1 MQLSFLD
8 NILQNRSII
17 FVQTKKNIKDGTSRK
32 ASEGKLRLFCPI
44 NQRKTNISF
53 SSFRGHFKEKKSSFY
68 LLSWVLATKSEAL
81 RVMFSEAHKVSKVMG
96 FPDKQRCFMFFQDHK
111 VLKVMEFPD
120 KQRHLCHL
128 CAQCQPQQACTD
140 CHCHCN
146 LETGVNVEICTI
158 NLKRISKTN
167 EK

>member
-1 MQLSFLD
+1 MSLKARLSESSLSFLD

-81 RVMFSEAHKVSKVMG
+81 RVMFSEAHKVSKVI
-96 FPDKQRCFMFFQDHK
+96 
-111 VLKVMEFPD
+111 EFPD
-120 KQRHLCHL
+120 KQRYLCHL
-128 CAQCQPQQACTD
+128 CAT
-140 CHCHCN
+140 
-146 LETGVNVEICTI
+146 V
-158 NLKRISKTN
+158 KTYIIV
-167 EK
+167 